1 VGQLADAIGVPAGE
15 VLERLRSLRD
25 RLAAARSAATLNG
38 SLDDEDKRRHGEFQ
52 EAQAKLKATE
62 EALAPLL
69 AETGSAD
76 RVALGA
82 AIERSRAK
90 RGLAD
95 EIAATERAILEA
107 GDGLELDELLAAVG
121 AADPDQVAAQL
132 GRSAPGSKSLTPR
145 STRLLPRMAMH
156 GRRSPPSIRMGP
168 PRYTQ
173 PPTPSRP
180 VPSWRC

>member
-95 EIAATERAILEA
+95 EIAATERAILRQATASDFRRAA
-107 GDGLELDELLAAVG
+107 GGRWR
-121 AADPDQVAAQL
+121 
-132 GRSAPGSKSLTPR
+132 GRSRPGCCATWVA
-145 STRLLPRMAMH
+145 RLPA
-156 GRRSPPSIRMGP
+156 RRA
-168 PRYTQ
+168 
-173 PPTPSRP
+173 
-180 VPSWRC
+180 

>member
-1 VGQLADAIGVPAGE
+1 MRLDGMGGETGGVATAVERVADVI
-15 VLERLRSLRD
+15 VLQSVDVQERLRSLRD
-25 RLAAARSAATLNG
+25 RLAAARSAATLNA

-90 RGLAD
+90 RD
-95 EIAATERAILEA
+95 R
-107 GDGLELDELLAAVG
+107 
-121 AADPDQVAAQL
+121 
-132 GRSAPGSKSLTPR
+132 K
-145 STRLLPRMAMH
+145 STRLNSSH
-156 GRRSPPSIRMGP
+156 
-168 PRYTQ
+168 
-173 PPTPSRP
+173 
-180 VPSWRC
+180 